1 MRISVKGRYALAAV
15 TVIAQNFQSNANVT
29 VNSISE
35 TLGISKIYLEQVFA
49 QLKREK
55 LLLSIKGPNGGYQL
69 SRPPQKI
76 TAWEVLAALETSLML
91 NTENTVSEDAPE
103 IETAMQLLVFKP
115 LNTAVAECLKNVT
128 VRDLADL
135 ADKQQTQRAFMMNM

>member
-35 TLGISKIYLEQVFA
+35 NLGISKIYLEQVFA

-69 SRPPQKI
+69 ARPPQNI
-76 TAWEVLAALETSLML
+76 TAWEVLAALETSLMI
-91 NTENTVSEDAPE
+91 NTENTVSEDAPA

-115 LNTAVAECLKNVT
+115 LNAAVAECLKNVT